1 MPLSKINVLILVSAP
16 LWAQGGACPGRAAE
30 TRPVER
36 AAVPEGALVLF
47 DGKDLAG
54 WTAKGGGQAPWKV
67 ENGYLE
73 VVPRTGDI
81 QTRQVFGDCR
91 LHVEFW
97 VPRMEGKHG
106 QDRGNSGI
114 FLQSRYE
121 IQVLDSS
128 QNDTYPDGACG
139 ALYKAIA
146 PAVNACKPP
155 EQWQTYDIAF
165 HSPRVDAQGRVVEKG
180 RVTVVHNGIT
190 VIDRGEFDRPTGSAH
205 GMRQGPWGP
214 VRLQDH
220 GARVRYRNI
229 WIKPLTEPGRGS
241 GANLPPSR

>member
-1 MPLSKINVLILVSAP
+1 MPLSRIKVLILVSTP
-16 LWAQGGACPGRAAE
+16 LWTLYGAFPGRTAK
-30 TRPVER
+30 TRPVEQP
-36 AAVPEGALVLF
+36 AVPEGAIVLF
-47 DGKDLAG
+47 DGKSLAG
-54 WTAKGGGQAPWKV
+54 WTAKNGGPAPWKV

-73 VVPRTGDI
+73 VVPGKGDI
-81 QTRQVFGDCR
+81 QSRQVFGDCR
-91 LHVEFW
+91 LHLEFW

-121 IQVLDSS
+121 IQVLDSY

-155 EQWQTYDIAF
+155 EQWQTYDITF
-165 HSPRVDAQGRVVEKG
+165 HSPRVGGQEGVVEKG
-180 RVTVVHNGIT
+180 WVTVVHNGIP
-190 VIDRGEFDRPTGSAH
+190 VIDHGEFDQPTGSAH

-220 GARVRYRNI
+220 GAAVRYRNI
-229 WIKPLTEPGRGS
+229 WIKPLTEH
-241 GANLPPSR
+241 GAR